1 MLYLA
6 SDQTADVTHNHK
18 WPHVFHPSHWSQK
31 KTHEKGENETCE
43 YGTCARM
50 TRNYC
55 CLKKVYSF
63 KVYTSAV
70 CSICLVDNKRVSFEN
85 NEKLQHLFM
94 FDVFRGWR
102 GRSPPYEKITQI
114 ITNRGFDSAGFNV
127 RGWRVFS
134 TIIILIG
141 NFSRVWFSRQIVK
154 KWENPRINNRKRR
167 YFKSIEQAL
176 SVGGA
181 RSAPPTL
188 NALIFKI

>member
-1 MLYLA
+1 MFSTPVIEA
-6 SDQTADVTHNHK
+6 
-18 WPHVFHPSHWSQK
+18 K

-70 CSICLVDNKRVSFEN
+70 CSICLVDNKRVSFGN

-127 RGWRVFS
+127 RGWRVFFYYNH
-134 TIIILIG
+134 TTNWQLFAG
-141 NFSRVWFSRQIVK
+141 
-154 KWENPRINNRKRR
+154 
-167 YFKSIEQAL
+167 
-176 SVGGA
+176 
-181 RSAPPTL
+181 
-188 NALIFKI
+188 LIFAADCQKMGKSANK

>member
-1 MLYLA
+1 MFSTPVIEA
-6 SDQTADVTHNHK
+6 
-18 WPHVFHPSHWSQK
+18 K

-50 TRNYC
+50 TRNY

-70 CSICLVDNKRVSFEN
+70 CSICLVDNKRVSFGN

-134 TIIILIG
+134 TIIILLIG